1 MVCTSISKEAT
12 ISFSLLLL
20 SGCNSDN
27 NVATCNCW
35 SVQTYKRNL
44 IDGSINFTSA
54 RRHRVRAGVTPSL
67 GARTGGV
74 TPFGESLYP
83 LTPVQRFVQGRDVFV
98 SLPTGSEKS
107 LCYWL
112 LPSVVEHLRGISCC
126 TVIFVSPLDA
136 EIPRHAELLLFAPL
150 S

>member
-1 MVCTSISKEAT
+1 MWPLATAGLYRRTSEILLTAQLTSPAHAGTVCAQGSHG
-12 ISFSLLLL
+12 LL
-20 SGCNSDN
+20 
-27 NVATCNCW
+27 
-35 SVQTYKRNL
+35 R
-44 IDGSINFTSA
+44 
-54 RRHRVRAGVTPSL
+54 GVTPSL

-98 SLPTGSEKS
+98 SLPTGSGKS

-126 TVIFVSPLDA
+126 TVIVVSPLDA
-136 EIPRHAELLLFAPL
+136 ERPRHAELLLFAPL